1 MPIYEYQC
9 EVCNTVIEAFQ
20 KISDEP
26 MKTCPKCS
34 GDLKKLIS
42 MNSFQLKGGGWYAD
56 GYSGSASS
64 CAGSGA
70 GACSAAKDTSSPAG
84 SPSASGSCGSACKC
98 S

>member
-9 EVCNTVIEAFQ
+9 EVCNTIIEAFQ

-64 CAGSGA
+64 CAGA
-70 GACSAAKDTSSPAG
+70 GACSAAKDTSSPAS
-84 SPSASGSCGSACKC
+84 SPSASGSCSSACKC